1 MTVMEKPDDKKKTT
15 EGTITTTPATSATM
29 TAPDA
34 ADTGPS
40 PFSLA
45 DQLARRQ
52 AELERKQA
60 LYQEKQQRAID
71 LYNNGQ
77 NPILAYVQSLKPE
90 RDLSREKR
98 MRNAAK
104 ITAWGDF
111 LSALGTG
118 IVGMATRG
126 YVPRTGSDMPL
137 RMLGKVNEWERLY
150 DQQNRAFQRLQLNAL
165 MGQQNARQ
173 KAADMDAADA
183 AREYASARQ
192 RYDALLGGA
201 MKQEQDAKNRKAAL
215 EDKMRLE
222 RLRGQ
227 NNIRT
232 AQIRAAASYNR
243 GRKEDKP
250 AVSFLDRDD
259 KTVIN
264 LNPAQEAYWLQRAV
278 DAGIVPKD
286 GTPLRPATNSLDKPP
301 QYYYAKL
308 NPAQKAML
316 LRRAYLQLTGEG
328 QSTPQTGTAWYTPVR
343 GYPKRYTDA
352 PYNHETLDLLE
363 TPEAEK
369 AREHGYSDQDILNF
383 LLNY

>member
-192 RYDALLGGA
+192 RYDAVL
-201 MKQEQDAKNRKAAL
+201 
-215 EDKMRLE
+215 
-222 RLRGQ
+222 
-227 NNIRT
+227 
-232 AQIRAAASYNR
+232 
-243 GRKEDKP
+243 
-250 AVSFLDRDD
+250 
-259 KTVIN
+259 
-264 LNPAQEAYWLQRAV
+264 
-278 DAGIVPKD
+278 
-286 GTPLRPATNSLDKPP
+286 
-301 QYYYAKL
+301 
-308 NPAQKAML
+308 
-316 LRRAYLQLTGEG
+316 
-328 QSTPQTGTAWYTPVR
+328 
-343 GYPKRYTDA
+343 
-352 PYNHETLDLLE
+352 
-363 TPEAEK
+363 
-369 AREHGYSDQDILNF
+369 
-383 LLNY
+383 